1 MPDPMMT
8 TLSPWLIASSFE
20 AGFILKATLSG
31 SIGVRTPRDNLRFGA
46 AGFFFFESLFFSWGA
61 AIVTGALKLTGGL
74 ASSCSNMPTALPRMS
89 LLSVCFFIGQFF
101 EVREIWR

>member
-8 TLSPWLIASSFE
+8 TLSPWLIASFFG

-31 SIGVRTPRDNLRFGA
+31 SIGVRTPRDNLRFGD
-46 AGFFFFESLFFSWGA
+46 AGFFFFVSAFFSWGA
-61 AIVTGALKLTGGL
+61 AIGTGALKLIEGL
-74 ASSCSNMPTALPRMS
+74 ASSCASMPTALPRMS

-101 EVREIWR
+101 EVREIGM